1 MATRIARRLHSP
13 VVFRQQ
19 RLPPDHPRRAPARSA
34 VVPRGGF
41 PMTHMPTACCL
52 LAGLAIAASATAS
65 AQDARPDK
73 PPMSIEQ
80 RKALGDAIAQRNRD
94 PKQPRTEAEA
104 LPTLLRRQEGGASMK
119 VPTEPWNTLRA
130 EESEAGK

>member
-1 MATRIARRLHSP
+1 MTTRIARRLHSP

-41 PMTHMPTACCL
+41 PMKHMPTACCL
-52 LAGLAIAASATAS
+52 LAGLAIAASGTAS
-65 AQDARPDK
+65 AQNARPDK

-80 RKALGDAIAQRNRD
+80 RKALGEAMAQRNRD
-94 PKQPRTEAEA
+94 LKQPRTEAEA
-104 LPTLLRRQEGGASMK
+104 RS
-119 VPTEPWNTLRA
+119 
-130 EESEAGK
+130 EEHTSELQSLMRTPYAVFCLK